1 MATFPSKVNYATG
14 DILTATNMNDVGG
27 AINLLDGAQLSG
39 AKNRVLNSNF
49 SVWQRGTTGAGSGT
63 AFVAD
68 RWQAY
73 RGAAG
78 STFSRQVT
86 NDTTNLPFIQ
96 YCIRAQRDSGNTS
109 TSPYSIGQNFES
121 VNSIPLAGKTVVLSF
136 YARAGA
142 NYSAASGALEVNL
155 ATGTGTDQNIYTGL
169 TGRANPILQNATL
182 TTTWQRFTYS
192 ATLATT
198 ATQVAMSFAATP
210 VGTASTNDYF
220 EVTGVQL
227 EVANTASPYAPNG
240 ATYQAELAACQRYY
254 WRSTGVEAYGRVAGL
269 GIAASTTSVLFTPVL
284 PVSMRIYPA
293 SVDYSTLCIYDGVT
307 ITAIS
312 SLTLQSGAG
321 SLNTT
326 SINAAVTGATAFR
339 PYFLAANNSTS
350 AYIGFSAEL

>member
-27 AINLLDGAQLSG
+27 AINLLDGSQG
-39 AKNRVLNSNF
+39 AAGKNGIINGAMDI
-49 SVWQRGTTGAGSGT
+49 WQRGTSFIGTGYNYT
-63 AFVAD
+63 AD
-68 RWQAY
+68 RFLCF
-73 RGAAG
+73 RGSFAAG
-78 STFSRQVT
+78 MTITRQTSAQVG
-86 NDTTNLPFIQ
+86 FQ
-96 YCIRAQRDSGNTS
+96 YALRTQRDSGNTG
-109 TSPYSIGQNFES
+109 TQGLTTNYALETA
-121 VNSIPLAGKTVVLSF
+121 NSLQYAGKTITISF

-142 NYSAASGALEVNL
+142 NYSGGAYTVT
-155 ATGTGTDQNIYTGL
+155 AYSGTGTDQATSSIGSWTGSATL
-169 TGRANPILQNATL
+169 GSGTATL
-182 TTTWQRFTYS
+182 TTTFQRFTFS
-192 ATLATT
+192 VAVGST
-198 ATQVAMSFAATP
+198 ATQLGLNMGWTP
-210 VGTASTNDYF
+210 TGTAGANDWV

-227 EVANTASPYAPNG
+227 EAANTASNFQRTSG
-240 ATYQAELAACQRYY
+240 SIGGELAACQRYY

-293 SVDYSTLCIYDGVT
+293 SVDYSTLCIYDAVT